1 MKPLKVRISITL
13 DDPIYQ
19 KIKGLAEYDDRS
31 VSSYINLALRDHLEQ
46 LEREGKI
53 FVFSPRIPTVSRI
66 ERDCDALKHF
76 YEHGYQ
82 QAKKRHAE
90 LQAYL
95 EKWQI

>member
-46 LEREGKI
+46 LHREEEQY
-53 FVFSPRIPTVSRI
+53 SQHT
-66 ERDCDALKHF
+66 
-76 YEHGYQ
+76 
-82 QAKKRHAE
+82 
-90 LQAYL
+90 
-95 EKWQI
+95 

>member
-46 LEREGKI
+46 LHRVE
-53 FVFSPRIPTVSRI
+53 
-66 ERDCDALKHF
+66 
-76 YEHGYQ
+76 
-82 QAKKRHAE
+82 
-90 LQAYL
+90 
-95 EKWQI
+95 EK